1 MANYHPSDE
10 LLMQFSAGQM
20 PNALGVMMAC
30 HLEKCSLCSSR
41 KRVYEQLGGE
51 IMLDTPPVD
60 MSSHTLDR
68 LLAKLDEPTISDAQE
83 TKNKAL
89 IDSRIPKPLVRFIP
103 NYFDELEWTGLSRSI
118 KEYRLPI
125 SDEHFTAK
133 LYKIS
138 AGVNLPVHTH
148 KGNEFTLVMDGSF
161 SDDSGSYDEGD
172 FILADTQ
179 TVHQPKAAEDKDCIC
194 FAVLDAPLKM
204 TGFFG
209 RMLNPFLS

>member
-20 PNALGVMMAC
+20 SNALGIMVAC
-30 HLEKCSLCSSR
+30 HLENCRSCSSR
-41 KRVYEQLGGE
+41 IRIYEQLGGE
-51 IMLDTPPVD
+51 IMQQSEPVEIGDNVLPQLLTKLDQPAPED
-60 MSSHTLDR
+60 SQSR
-68 LLAKLDEPTISDAQE
+68 PLAKV
-83 TKNKAL
+83 
-89 IDSRIPKPLVRFIP
+89 IDPRIPRPLSRFVP
-103 NYFDELEWTGLSRSI
+103 GYFDQLEWKGMSRSI
-118 KEYRLPI
+118 KEFKLPI
-125 SDEHFTAK
+125 SDAQYSAK

-138 AGVNLPVHTH
+138 AGKELPVHTH

-161 SDDSGSYDEGD
+161 SDNAGNYNQGD

-179 TVHQPKAAEDKDCIC
+179 TVHQPKAAENCDCIC

-209 RMLNPFLS
+209 RMLNPFLG